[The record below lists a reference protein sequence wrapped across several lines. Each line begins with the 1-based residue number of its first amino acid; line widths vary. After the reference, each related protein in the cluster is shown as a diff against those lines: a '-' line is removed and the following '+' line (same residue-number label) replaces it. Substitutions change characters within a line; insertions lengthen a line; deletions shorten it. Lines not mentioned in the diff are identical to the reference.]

1 MAEKSSGSSSSGK
14 GQSSGSSAQQKTDQA
29 LKSER
34 NQPSADDIRRRD
46 DATSPTGKDT
56 PGVVE
61 DPSGAL
67 APAENA
73 PGPEQPENPP
83 VGVVDVRPRV
93 EAKDRGTFIGAA
105 VRRDADVEVDDEVE
119 KLFAK
124 SDGDRD
130 EESLQVK
137 GKQVDWYRV
146 LVAPNSVTLMTNNGV
161 QVFDKEMG
169 SSFVAAV
176 HAGRTN
182 MVT

>member
-14 GQSSGSSAQQKTDQA
+14 GQSSGSS
-29 LKSER
+29 KSER
-34 NQPSADDIRRRD
+34 NQPSADEIRRRD

-61 DPSGAL
+61 DPSGVL

-73 PGPEQPENPP
+73 PGPEQPDAPA
-83 VGVVDVRPRV
+83 VGVVDVRPRI
-93 EAKDRGTFIGAA
+93 EPKDRGTYIGAA
-105 VRRDADVEVDDEVE
+105 VKRDADVDVNDEVE

-130 EESLQVK
+130 EESLQLK
-137 GKQVDWYRV
+137 GKPVDWYRV

-161 QVFDKEMG
+161 QVFDREMG

-182 MVT
+182 MVS

>member
-1 MAEKSSGSSSSGK
+1 MAQSSSSGGGK
-14 GQSSGSSAQQKTDQA
+14 ASAQKTTDQA

-34 NQPSADDIRRRD
+34 NEPSQDEIRQRD
-46 DATSPTGKDT
+46 DATSAVGKDT

-61 DPSGAL
+61 DPSGVL

-73 PGPEQPENPP
+73 PGPAQPVNPA
-83 VGVVDVRPRV
+83 VGVADVRPRI
-93 EAKDRGTFIGAA
+93 EPKDRGVFIGAA
-105 VRRDADVEVDDEVE
+105 VKRDADVDTKGDEVE

-124 SDGDRD
+124 GDGDRD
-130 EESLQVK
+130 EESAQIK
-137 GKQVDWYRV
+137 GKPVDWYRV

-161 QVFDKEMG
+161 QVFDREMG

-182 MVT
+182 MVS